1 MLQKLGIKGEIYF
14 FLKLWAYSIIAMPL
28 IAQSAL
34 DTMLFLAVQY
44 CWDCSI
50 KNCQTLLS
58 AIFLS
63 YCDGVRVMEI
73 SAKVLL

>member
-1 MLQKLGIKGEIYF
+1 MLQKLTIKGEIYF

-44 CWDCSI
+44 YWDCSMA
-50 KNCQTLLS
+50 NCLQESLVKRYFQQSFCHT
-58 AIFLS
+58 
-63 YCDGVRVMEI
+63 VM
-73 SAKVLL
+73 VLG